1 MKFSEIISISG
12 KSGLFRLVNS
22 RPDGIIVQGL
32 EDGKSTF
39 ISSRVHNV
47 ITLENIAIYRE
58 HEETT
63 PLREVLVSMK
73 DKATAVAIPEPGSDE
88 KTLRA
93 YMGEILPDY
102 DKQRVHLSDLK
113 KLVKWYHI
121 LKQKDILPEREEE
134 VKAHD
139 DAMRDQE
146 TDTAEKATKPK
157 KAKAKA
163 VGTDDEGGG
172 GPVVEEKEKEKPKRK
187 PAAKKKAD

>member
-63 PLREVLVSMK
+63 PLRDVLVSMK
-73 DKATAVAIPEPGSDE
+73 DKATDVAIPEPGSDE

-93 YMGEILPDY
+93 YMEQILPDY
-102 DKQRVHLSDLK
+102 DRQRVHLSDLK
-113 KLVKWYHI
+113 KLVRWYHI
-121 LKQKDILPEREEE
+121 LMQKDILPQPEEE
-134 VKAHD
+134 LKAND
-139 DAMRDQE
+139 EAMRDQE
-146 TDTAEKATKPK
+146 AESTEKATKPK
-157 KAKAKA
+157 KTKAKA
-163 VGTDDEGGG
+163 VGTDDEAGGE
-172 GPVVEEKEKEKPKRK
+172 PVVEEKPKPKRK
-187 PAAKKKAD
+187 PAAKKKAE